1 MIKLITRFKSNI
13 ANFGVYL
20 LAAIIPMLLSLVSN
34 PFIAKNM
41 SPEDYAI
48 TGYYGAFTTLF
59 TPLVTFYLLHYYTKR
74 FYELNDADRK
84 VLKDTL
90 FKSLIFFSAFL
101 SLISL
106 LILGVYK
113 SVFNS
118 DSKIAFF
125 PYAAISIF
133 SLPLTGIYSLTLT
146 EYRMKRESK
155 KFFRLSVTNG
165 LLGVI
170 LAIVLV
176 VLFKFGAIGRLS
188 ATFLASAAVFMYILY
203 KNQDVWT
210 SNFSREIFM
219 TSVKFCFPLVIAAML
234 TFFCTGYDKVLLE
247 REGDLYSLGIYS
259 VGVTIAS
266 YLNVFSTSIN
276 DTFQPDIFESIV
288 KRNFRRCF
296 KFIVM
301 KLSIMSTIVLLFSIF
316 APFIVSLLTYG
327 RYDSSSPFA
336 IIVSISSITSMLYYS
351 ISQVTIALGYTKIT
365 LTNKIIGSILSII
378 SFHVLISNF
387 GVYGAAW
394 CIVLSYIYFFTGNL
408 ILVLFEYKRNNKI
421 K

>member
-101 SLISL
+101 SLLSL

-155 KFFRLSVTNG
+155 KFFRLSVANG

-170 LAIVLV
+170 LAIVFV

-188 ATFLASAAVFMYILY
+188 ATFLASM
-203 KNQDVWT
+203 
-210 SNFSREIFM
+210 
-219 TSVKFCFPLVIAAML
+219 
-234 TFFCTGYDKVLLE
+234 
-247 REGDLYSLGIYS
+247 
-259 VGVTIAS
+259 
-266 YLNVFSTSIN
+266 
-276 DTFQPDIFESIV
+276 
-288 KRNFRRCF
+288 
-296 KFIVM
+296 
-301 KLSIMSTIVLLFSIF
+301 
-316 APFIVSLLTYG
+316 
-327 RYDSSSPFA
+327 
-336 IIVSISSITSMLYYS
+336 
-351 ISQVTIALGYTKIT
+351 
-365 LTNKIIGSILSII
+365 
-378 SFHVLISNF
+378 
-387 GVYGAAW
+387 
-394 CIVLSYIYFFTGNL
+394 
-408 ILVLFEYKRNNKI
+408 EY
-421 K
+421 